1 MNYKEF
7 AEMWYAGASD
17 TEDNAMRRRGF
28 ATAIDKHFVS
38 RDEIRELEVRFAR
51 AIRTISELQHDAFR
65 AGFAEDAERL
75 RGKGEGLKLALAY
88 LTEME
93 ATE

>member
-1 MNYKEF
+1 MKSQEF
-7 AEMWYAGASD
+7 AKLWYEGSGFDAD
-17 TEDNAMRRRGF
+17 TERSL
-28 ATAIDKHFVS
+28 ATAIKMSFVS
-38 RDEIRELEVRFAR
+38 REEIHELKDRLTD